1 MSQSQYKL
9 SAADWT
15 TRAAIALAF
24 ASFGVEKL
32 FGSNWVPL
40 FAQIGLGQWFRYFTG
55 AVQLTGSALLL
66 IPRTARVGAALIGCT
81 MLGAMFVH
89 MFVLHA
95 GANAII
101 PAALLGLVIAA
112 GWKGRGEPEYAQG
125 HLNLRGPN
133 Y

>member
-55 AVQLTGSALLL
+55 PFS
-66 IPRTARVGAALIGCT
+66 
-81 MLGAMFVH
+81 
-89 MFVLHA
+89 
-95 GANAII
+95 
-101 PAALLGLVIAA
+101 
-112 GWKGRGEPEYAQG
+112 
-125 HLNLRGPN
+125 
-133 Y
+133 